1 MSSPRLVAG
10 HCINHGRPDRLGFDA
25 YTGHADTGI
34 FVLCDGANSCPDSGK
49 AALWLSQSLASDLI
63 IQDESEDFEASLRR
77 LHVDMLELFPIT
89 AATVLALRAKP
100 GGLTL
105 ASVGDSS
112 LVVLQRAWAGWGNWR
127 VLHKMPRDINAQG
140 HPSQLLGSEV
150 LDEIHQTRLIGKG
163 RFLTVLM
170 TDGVANT
177 VSEEE
182 LVQTVSAVGRW
193 QTPSSDDLDYLCQTL
208 ADLALHRGCQDDLSA
223 AIIHAAFD

>member
-1 MSSPRLVAG
+1 
-10 HCINHGRPDRLGFDA
+10 
-25 YTGHADTGI
+25 
-34 FVLCDGANSCPDSGK
+34 
-49 AALWLSQSLASDLI
+49 
-63 IQDESEDFEASLRR
+63 
-77 LHVDMLELFPIT
+77 
-89 AATVLALRAKP
+89 
-100 GGLTL
+100 
-105 ASVGDSS
+105 
-112 LVVLQRAWAGWGNWR
+112 
-127 VLHKMPRDINAQG
+127 
-140 HPSQLLGSEV
+140 LLGSEV

-208 ADLALHRGCQDDLSA
+208 ADLALQRGCQDDLSA